1 MTTAALTGFLGGSY
15 PERHDPPQGKLERAV
30 TAARYF
36 SGKLAAQGTKL
47 RRVVVRVNAYAEE
60 FEALDDAALLAR
72 ATALKPQLRRAG
84 ITDLELAAEAFAL
97 MRAAAART
105 IGMRHFDVQLVGAW
119 AMLNGMLAEMETGE
133 GKSLTATLAAATAAL
148 AGHAVHLVTVND
160 YLAERDAQIMRPV
173 FAMLGLTTG
182 FVKQGMDPGSR
193 KAAYRCD
200 ITYCSNKEIAFDYL
214 RDRLQLGGKPRP
226 IANKLSRLE
235 NEGEEQPLLLR
246 GLQFAIVDEADSV
259 LVDEARTPLILSAE
273 AKQGG
278 EITVHH
284 QALELA
290 QQLDERHYRS
300 TDDGVVINDA
310 GNDLL
315 EELAQ
320 DLKGVWSGPRRRE
333 QLVRQALTAL
343 HLFQRDK
350 HYLVRDDK
358 VVIIDEYTGRLM
370 PDRSWEQ
377 GLHQLIEIKE
387 GCEVTGRRDTLARI
401 SYQRFFRRYVHLC
414 GMTGTASEVGA
425 ELWNVYGLRVARIP
439 TNKPV
444 KRAHKPALYFG
455 SSEAKWRAVVASIE
469 QHRASG
475 RPVLVGTRS
484 VAASE
489 HLASLLDA
497 EGLSYS
503 LLNAR
508 QDKDEAE
515 IVALAGEPGR
525 ITVATNMAG
534 RGTDI
539 KLAAGVGGKG
549 GLHVI
554 ATELHDS
561 GRIDR
566 QLFGR
571 CGRQGDNG
579 SCQAILAIED
589 DLVSLQLPKVAKWLN
604 SVASLPQWLGKMA
617 FVIAQAR
624 AERLH
629 SRARRDLLDMDE
641 QLGNVLAFSGRGE

>member
-1 MTTAALTGFLGGSY
+1 MSSAAIGGFLGGGY
-15 PERHDPPQGKLERAV
+15 PERDDKPLSKLERAV
-30 TAARYF
+30 TAAQYF
-36 SGKLAAQGTKL
+36 SGKIAFRRRGLMRIVDAVNSCYADIDLLDDTGLLVRAGELRARL
-47 RRVVVRVNAYAEE
+47 RRDGVTN
-60 FEALDDAALLAR
+60 
-72 ATALKPQLRRAG
+72 T
-84 ITDLELAAEAFAL
+84 ELSAQAFAM
-97 MRAAAART
+97 MRVAASRT
-105 IGMRHFDVQLVGAW
+105 IQMRHFDVQLVGAW

-133 GKSLTATLAAATAAL
+133 GKSLTATLVAATAGL
-148 AGHAVHLVTVND
+148 AGRAVHVITVND
-160 YLAERDAQIMRPV
+160 YLAERDAEMMTPV
-173 FAMLGLTTG
+173 YAKLGLSVG
-182 FVKQGMDPGSR
+182 FVKQGMDPESR

-214 RDRLQLGGKPRP
+214 RDRMVLGGKPRA
-226 IANKLSRLE
+226 IATKLTRLE
-235 NEGEEQPLLLR
+235 SEGQAQPLLLR

-273 AKQGG
+273 AKHGG

-290 QQLDERHYRS
+290 RQLTDRDFRS
-300 TDDGVVINDA
+300 TDDGIVLTDVGHDQLA
-310 GNDLL
+310 
-315 EELAQ
+315 ELAQ
-320 DLKGVWSGPRRRE
+320 DMTGVWTGPRRRE

-343 HLFQRDK
+343 YRFERDK
-350 HYLVRDDK
+350 HYLVRDEK

-370 PDRSWEQ
+370 PDRSWEH

-401 SYQRFFRRYVHLC
+401 SYQRFFRRYVHLS
-414 GMTGTASEVGA
+414 GMSGTASEVA
-425 ELWNVYGLRVARIP
+425 PELWNVYGLRVARIP

-444 KRAHKPALYFG
+444 LRTRHPNRYFG
-455 SSEAKWRAVVASIE
+455 RAEDKWKAVVRSIE
-469 QHRASG
+469 RHRATG

-484 VAASE
+484 VADSE
-489 HLASLLDA
+489 KLAAILDD
-497 EGLSYS
+497 EGLPYR

-515 IVALAGEPGR
+515 IIERAGEPGC

-539 KLAAGVGGKG
+539 KLGSGVCEKG

-571 CGRQGDNG
+571 CGRQGDRG
-579 SCQAILAIED
+579 SCEAILAVED
-589 DLVSLQLPKVAKWLN
+589 DLVTSQLGRIALYFSRFGV
-604 SVASLPQWLGKMA
+604 LPQWLGDA
-617 FVIAQAR
+617 VFGSAQSR
-624 AERLH
+624 AERTH
-629 SRARRDLLDMDE
+629 SRMRRDLLDMDDH
-641 QLGNVLAFSGRGE
+641 LGNMLAFSGRRE